1 MFQIYKFLSRMECGK
16 IRTLAAFLTE
26 YFVLLKFDDHT
37 RFRLKFPLHYS
48 GKNRWQSLVPHF
60 KESVGSYTASTYK
73 SSSFN
78 FNELQFPWQIIGKI
92 YWWMSRRLYSDI
104 TVQSQYIDNWQLKRC
119 SSEIGHT
126 VKIQPRYSGSPQP
139 SGVGRDLCSG
149 SRD

>member
-1 MFQIYKFLSRMECGK
+1 MKLDIIILSLYFNHFKYICIFLCFVPK
-16 IRTLAAFLTE
+16 ICKLPLN
-26 YFVLLKFDDHT
+26 
-37 RFRLKFPLHYS
+37 FPLHYS